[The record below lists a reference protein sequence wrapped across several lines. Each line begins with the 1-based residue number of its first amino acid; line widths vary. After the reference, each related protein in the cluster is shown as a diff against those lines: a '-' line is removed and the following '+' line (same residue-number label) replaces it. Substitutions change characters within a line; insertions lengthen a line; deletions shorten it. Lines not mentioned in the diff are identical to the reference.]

1 MPVLCVG
8 VCCSTEVAAQR
19 NLYLYNDSNDSVA
32 VSPAAGFWSDNDN
45 DKKDSLFSLQSMTEN
60 ER

>member
-1 MPVLCVG
+1 MG